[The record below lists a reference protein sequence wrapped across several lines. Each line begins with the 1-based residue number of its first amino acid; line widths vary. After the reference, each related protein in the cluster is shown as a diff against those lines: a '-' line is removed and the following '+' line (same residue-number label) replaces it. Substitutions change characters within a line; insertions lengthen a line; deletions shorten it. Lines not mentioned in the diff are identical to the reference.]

1 MTLKWATLFA
11 GLVLFLAGPVV
22 SIANAQ
28 QSPGP
33 TPVVQVTGF
42 AGVKDNAKG
51 TLSVENGN
59 LHFVHGKTGS
69 DVSAAS
75 IEDVVTGN
83 DSQETV
89 GKTVGTLSMAAPYG
103 GGRVLS
109 LFRTKIDTLTIR
121 YRDADGGL
129 HGAIF
134 TMPVGKADGIK
145 KELLASG
152 AHTTAAESKSA
163 ASTSASPSNQEENK
177 Q

>member
-1 MTLKWATLFA
+1 MRLKWATLFA
-11 GLVLFLAGPVV
+11 GLVLVFAGSVV

-28 QSPGP
+28 QSQGP
-33 TPVVQVTGF
+33 TTVVQLTGL

-51 TLSVENGN
+51 ILSVGNGN
-59 LHFVHGKTGS
+59 LHFVHGKIGS
-69 DVSAAS
+69 DVSATS

-83 DSQETV
+83 DSQEAV
-89 GKTVGTLSMAAPYG
+89 GKTIGMLSMAAPYES
-103 GGRVLS
+103 GRFLS
-109 LFRTKIDTLTIR
+109 LFRTKIDVLTIR
-121 YRDADGGL
+121 YRDAGGGL

-152 AHTTAAESKSA
+152 AHTTARESSAA
-163 ASTSASPSNQEENK
+163 ASTSASPFSQEERK